1 MSGVSFCVLLFLV
14 GFTIV
19 ALLWWIRF
27 PKAASIVMR
36 GQHVIITGGS
46 SGIGLALAQL
56 VAAEG
61 AAAISLI
68 ARDPE
73 KLAAAQASVN
83 AYSADVKDFASVKK
97 AFEAA
102 CSESGNVTAVVLSH
116 GVAVPG
122 TFEDTSIET
131 MEHMLDT
138 NLKGNIHAIKA
149 ALPFIKSSKSAPA
162 SIAIFSS
169 QAGQV
174 GVYGYAAYSASKF
187 ALRGLAEV
195 LQQELISRNIRLSLV
210 YPPDTDTPGFAEE
223 EKTKPELTKKISGS
237 SKSMDALAVA
247 RNALCGIKAGQFSVH
262 CNFEGLIISTVGA
275 GMSPQPS
282 WSRAVLEVM
291 TMGLLRIVA
300 FFVVRGWYTTILLS
314 QQEKAK
320 K

>member
-1 MSGVSFCVLLFLV
+1 MDWGIWLIVAFVSV

-61 AAAISLI
+61 AAVISLI

-73 KLAAAQASVN
+73 KLAAAQASVEEYCKQKHSGTYHRPQVPLEVN
-83 AYSADVKDFASVKK
+83 AYSADVKDFASMKK

-174 GVYGYAAYSASKF
+174 GVYGLAAYSASKF

-210 YPPDTDTPGFAEE
+210 YPPDTDTPGFAE
-223 EKTKPELTKKISGS
+223 
-237 SKSMDALAVA
+237 
-247 RNALCGIKAGQFSVH
+247 
-262 CNFEGLIISTVGA
+262 
-275 GMSPQPS
+275 
-282 WSRAVLEVM
+282 
-291 TMGLLRIVA
+291 
-300 FFVVRGWYTTILLS
+300 
-314 QQEKAK
+314 
-320 K
+320 